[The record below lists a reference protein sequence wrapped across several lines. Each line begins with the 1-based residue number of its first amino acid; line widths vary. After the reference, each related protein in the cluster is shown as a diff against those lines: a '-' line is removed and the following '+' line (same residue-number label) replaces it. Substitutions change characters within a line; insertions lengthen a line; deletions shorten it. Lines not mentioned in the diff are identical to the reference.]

1 MQPNEYQLPAIGSGM
16 TKAQIS
22 ASSKNLVDTIL
33 ETGNVI
39 EVAEAISGMEQF
51 LKEVKGDE
59 RFVAYLREEVAKFGK
74 VTTRPSGA
82 KIELAETGTKYDYSK
97 TDDFI
102 LPDLQ
107 KQSDELAEKIKARQG
122 FLKAIPVEGMEL
134 LNESSGEMVRVYPPS
149 KTSTSSYKV
158 TLAK

>member
-1 MQPNEYQLPAIGSGM
+1 MQHNTYQLPASGSGM

-22 ASSKNLVDTIL
+22 ASSKSLVDTVL

-59 RFVAYLREEVAKFGK
+59 RFVSYLREEVAKFGK
-74 VTTRPSGA
+74 VATRPSGT

-107 KQSDELAEKIKARQG
+107 KQADELAEKIKARQD